1 MRSAKTTL
9 NRWLFPQVP
18 REFAGRRGLKIL
30 LRGCHVLPVAVVVG
44 GSILEVEAAQLRPW
58 LAGALASG
66 LLLFLLD
73 LHESGAFL
81 LQIRG
86 VVVLGKIGLVAAWTW
101 LGAWR
106 PWLLGALVVVS
117 VLSSHAPSRV
127 RYFMVVGGGKI
138 RGAHSKG

>member
-1 MRSAKTTL
+1 MGSVKTTL
-9 NRWLFPQVP
+9 SSWIFPEIP
-18 REFAGRRGLKIL
+18 RDFPGRRGLKIL
-30 LRGCHVLPVAVVVG
+30 LRGCHVLPVAVLVG
-44 GSILEVEAAQLRPW
+44 GSILGVEAELLRPW

-66 LLLFLLD
+66 LLMFLLD

-86 VVVLGKIGLVAAWTW
+86 LVVLGKIGLVAAWPW

-106 PWLLGALVVVS
+106 PWLLGALVVIS

-127 RYFMVVGGGKI
+127 RYFLITGGGKI
-138 RGAHSKG
+138 RGATSKG